1 MAEGSGSSY
10 SVPLLDA
17 TATGATTS
25 ESVMP
30 TPFFADN
37 TGTFCQESFFTQPVS
52 MRQLIAIPSS
62 YSPSST
68 TGLSTFR
75 HALYVATSPP
85 IRLYSHNSKPSPT
98 HFHLP

>member
-1 MAEGSGSSY
+1 MVEGSGSSY

-25 ESVMP
+25 ESVMT

-52 MRQLIAIPSS
+52 MRQLITITSS
-62 YSPSST
+62 HSSFYVA
-68 TGLSTFR
+68 GIFTFP
-75 HALYVATSPP
+75 HAL
-85 IRLYSHNSKPSPT
+85 
-98 HFHLP
+98 